1 MASTTQLN
9 SFTDTTLA
17 QHSVNNVNNCVLAPS
32 RSTADCSAGK
42 FVLEPDVS
50 NCITSI
56 TFNPL
61 LEAPVSR
68 LISDGASLKKLK
80 ITQRVP
86 LFKLLLVVGTGF
98 LCFFFKNP
106 VLLNNTMLAAHY
118 HLSAQG

>member
-42 FVLEPDVS
+42 FVPEPDVS

-56 TFNPL
+56 TFRGRRFARAAGL
-61 LEAPVSR
+61 
-68 LISDGASLKKLK
+68 GAYGAGFRFHAAGLGHGHNGSLK
-80 ITQRVP
+80 QRV
-86 LFKLLLVVGTGF
+86 K
-98 LCFFFKNP
+98 K
-106 VLLNNTMLAAHY
+106 
-118 HLSAQG
+118 